1 MGANIYFGHNAKTSL
16 APEVAEALIQL
27 EKAINNHS

>member
-1 MGANIYFGHNAKTSL
+1 MGTYIYFDHNAKTPM
-16 APEVAEALIQL
+16 APEEAEALIQL